1 MLGKLPTRKTEIGVF
16 SLLYATHFLARWIRR
31 ADSEPSAPSRSSA
44 AFDRLPHLLQ
54 RAYVWQAIVD
64 CLVCPSR
71 YRGWRLSRPMHSSHA
86 PRLTTPLSQAMVRCN
101 KCGSWRSQRCAARA
115 ALDLKGATNASACTA
130 MRRAGG
136 ARSGDRC
143 KPQALHLAH
152 TRPLQ
157 NPLSRNPTPAIQRPK
172 SPSTLRRSPS
182 IFNRPRVSRTS
193 LSGASSPTS
202 T

>member
-1 MLGKLPTRKTEIGVF
+1 MLGKLPTRKAEIGEF
-16 SLLYATHFLARWIRR
+16 SLLYATPFWRGGFEGLTVNLQRPPDRAPPARRI
-31 ADSEPSAPSRSSA
+31 AG
-44 AFDRLPHLLQ
+44 FDRLPHLLQ

-71 YRGWRLSRPMHSSHA
+71 YRGWRLSHPIHSSHA
-86 PRLTTPLSQAMVRCN
+86 PRLATPFSQAMARCS
-101 KCGSWRSQRCAARA
+101 KCGSRS
-115 ALDLKGATNASACTA
+115 KPA

-152 TRPLQ
+152 TRPPQ